1 MRVFFS
7 VGEPSGDLH
16 GANLVKK
23 LSDAGAE
30 CIGFGGPKMKE
41 AGCEIVEDLTK
52 YAVMLWNAFLYV
64 PKIFSLYR
72 QTSKMLAEGNFDAMV
87 LIDYPG
93 FNWWMARCAKKH
105 NIPVFYYGLPQVW
118 AWNPSRVKKLKR
130 LVDYPISKLPFE
142 EKWYAEHGVDAHY
155 VGHPYFDEL
164 SQRKLDQQFLKNYH
178 DPKRPLLT
186 LLPGS
191 RNQEVK
197 ANLESLV
204 KSALEVQKK
213 YPESSIAVAC
223 FSHRHAEYVRQWVA
237 DYGLKID
244 VFVNRTAE
252 LIEMATVCL
261 ACSGSVSLEL
271 MYHAKPSVIVYRIG
285 HLTNW
290 IKNRLVQ
297 CKFIT
302 LVNLFSVDSIEKD
315 DSFDYDPSDVK
326 NLQVPFPEF
335 LSVEDR
341 SKEVAEHVLSWLND
355 PEIYRKKV
363 EQLEDLRDRFATT
376 GATEKAGQYILKR
389 LAAAAISS
397 PDINDSHQEPGL
409 NSSDPFAAISIP
421 EGIDPQVLM
430 RIRNS
435 VQQSPLPSS
444 FFNTHGGNV
453 ASTDKVRQEREE
465 RVLVRQTDFT
475 SNPYS
480 HTEHTHDSL
489 SPEVE
494 ANQRQAERDVSKTQR
509 ASSVP
514 PFGRKAA

>member
-30 CIGFGGPKMKE
+30 CVGFGGPKMKE

-72 QTSKMLAEGNFDAMV
+72 KTSKILAEGNFDAMI

-105 NIPVFYYGLPQVW
+105 NVPVFYYGLPQMW
-118 AWNPSRVKKLKR
+118 AWNPGRVEKLKR
-130 LVDYPISKLPFE
+130 LVDYPITKLPFE
-142 EKWYAEHGVDAHY
+142 EKWYADQGVDAHY

-164 SQRKLDQQFLKNYH
+164 SQRKLDQQFIDNYH
-178 DPKRPLLT
+178 DPNRPLLT
-186 LLPGS
+186 ILPGS

-223 FSHRHAEYVRQWVA
+223 FSHRHAEYVRSWIA
-237 DYGLKID
+237 EFDLKID
-244 VFVNRTAE
+244 VFVNRTPE
-252 LIEMATVCL
+252 LIEMAAVCL

-285 HLTNW
+285 RLTNW
-290 IKNRLVQ
+290 MKNLMIQ

-302 LVNLFSVDSIEKD
+302 LVNLFSVESIKKD
-315 DSFDYDPSDVK
+315 PDNPYDPADIK
-326 NLQVPFPEF
+326 NLTVPFPEF
-335 LSVEDR
+335 LSVED
-341 SKEVAEHVLSWLND
+341 SSESVAAHVLSWLND
-355 PEIYRKKV
+355 PGIYRQKV
-363 EQLEDLRDRFATT
+363 KQLEELREQFATT
-376 GATEKAGQYILKR
+376 GATDKAGRYILKR
-389 LAAAAISS
+389 LAIKSTRNPS
-397 PDINDSHQEPGL
+397 I
-409 NSSDPFAAISIP
+409 SDPSISAEKNSQRSSAQAVP
-421 EGIDPQVLM
+421 EGIDPEVLL
-430 RIRNS
+430 RIRKS
-435 VQQSPLPSS
+435 VQYSSQSTQPDSQPIDHRSGKEE
-444 FFNTHGGNV
+444 FVT
-453 ASTDKVRQEREE
+453 VRQGSGSAVHPATEGESSLPAHGADKTE
-465 RVLVRQTDFT
+465 
-475 SNPYS
+475 NP
-480 HTEHTHDSL
+480 TH
-489 SPEVE
+489 
-494 ANQRQAERDVSKTQR
+494 
-509 ASSVP
+509 VP
-514 PFGRKAA
+514 VFQNKAA